1 MTTHV
6 ALLRGINVGGNRK
19 VSMADLKGFLGE
31 LGFENPRTLLQS
43 GNAVFGSSTRS
54 GAALE
59 GFLESQAAKRL
70 GLETLFLVRTAA
82 EWAEI
87 IARNPFPAEAK
98 SDPSHMVVMA
108 LKEAPASKA
117 VAALQAAI
125 KGREVVRAIHRELYA
140 ICPDGIGDSR
150 LTVSLIDRTLGVQ
163 GTARNWNTVLKL
175 AAMTG

>member
-98 SDPSHMVVMA
+98 S
-108 LKEAPASKA
+108 
-117 VAALQAAI
+117 
-125 KGREVVRAIHRELYA
+125 
-140 ICPDGIGDSR
+140 
-150 LTVSLIDRTLGVQ
+150 
-163 GTARNWNTVLKL
+163 
-175 AAMTG
+175 